1 MALKLILKKNL
12 SNLIIVFIIFFLDR
26 IITYIILNL
35 SQTQNEFNFS
45 LTTFLDFN
53 LVWNSGIAFG
63 LFSFD
68 QNIYYNLITSIIVSV
83 TLILS
88 WLALKSQ
95 GLEKISFLMIIGG
108 SLGNI
113 FDRLYYSSVID
124 FIDIN
129 YNNFHWFIFN
139 VADIFI
145 TIGITGIII
154 LELLKNKKAETNV

>member
-26 IITYIILNL
+26 VSKYIILNL
-35 SQTQNEFNFS
+35 SQTQNEFNYS
-45 LTTFLDFN
+45 VTTFLDLN

-83 TLILS
+83 TLILT

-145 TIGITGIII
+145 SLGVIILII
-154 LELLKNKKAETNV
+154 LEFLKPKKQ

>member
-1 MALKLILKKNL
+1 MVLKLMLKKNL
-12 SNLIIVFIIFFLDR
+12 SNLIIVFSIFFLDR
-26 IITYIILNL
+26 ISKYTILSF
-35 SQTQNEFNFS
+35 SQSQNEFNYS
-45 LTTFLDFN
+45 VTTFLDFN

-68 QNIYYNLITSIIVSV
+68 QSIYYNLITSIIILV
-83 TLILS
+83 TLLII
-88 WLALKSQ
+88 WVALKSK
-95 GLEKISFLMIIGG
+95 GLEKISYLMIVGG
-108 SLGNI
+108 SFGNI

-145 TIGITGIII
+145 SLGVIILII
-154 LELLKNKKAETNV
+154 LEFLKTKKQ

>member
-1 MALKLILKKNL
+1 MVFKLMLKKNL
-12 SNLIIVFIIFFLDR
+12 TNLIIVFSIFFLDR
-26 IITYIILNL
+26 ISKYIILSF
-35 SQTQNEFNFS
+35 SQTQNEFNYS
-45 LTTFLDFN
+45 VTTFLDFN

-68 QNIYYNLITSIIVSV
+68 QSIYYNLITSIIILV
-83 TLILS
+83 TLLII
-88 WLALKSQ
+88 WVALKSK
-95 GLEKISFLMIIGG
+95 GLEKISYLMIVGG
-108 SLGNI
+108 SFGNI

-145 TIGITGIII
+145 SLGVIILII
-154 LELLKNKKAETNV
+154 LEFLKTKKQ

>member
-1 MALKLILKKNL
+1 MALKLMLKKNL
-12 SNLIIVFIIFFLDR
+12 TNLIIVFSIFFLDR
-26 IITYIILNL
+26 ISKYIIL
-35 SQTQNEFNFS
+35 SFSESQNEFNYS
-45 LTTFLDFN
+45 VTTFLDFN

-68 QNIYYNLITSIIVSV
+68 QSIYYNLITSIIILV
-83 TLILS
+83 TLLII
-88 WLALKSQ
+88 WVALKSKS
-95 GLEKISFLMIIGG
+95 LEKISYLMIVGG
-108 SLGNI
+108 SFGNI

-145 TIGITGIII
+145 SLGVLLLIY
-154 LELLKNKKAETNV
+154 LEFFKKKI

>member
-12 SNLIIVFIIFFLDR
+12 SSLIIVFIIFFLDR
-26 IITYIILNL
+26 VSKYIILNL

-83 TLILS
+83 TLILT

-145 TIGITGIII
+145 SLGVIILII
-154 LELLKNKKAETNV
+154 LEFLKPKKQ

>member
-1 MALKLILKKNL
+1 MRDRALKLILKKNL

-26 IITYIILNL
+26 ISKYIILNQSL
-35 SQTQNEFNFS
+35 TQNEFNYS
-45 LTTFLDFN
+45 VTTFLDFN

-83 TLILS
+83 TLILI
-88 WLALKSQ
+88 WFALKSQ

-145 TIGITGIII
+145 SLGVIILII
-154 LELLKNKKAETNV
+154 LEFLKPKKQ